1 MINADTLPMHHIN
14 YGNRNACA
22 DSDPLLLDVVSRVQY
37 PAMKEFLESVLHE
50 PEIFQALTAPV
61 MMSMSPTS
69 ITSTYPIQALRRA
82 GELAAY
88 WCGCG
93 GEERDV
99 LFVATLVQGT
109 QKLLG
114 PVVHGASTVEDVMFT
129 LVRRALHRLDDR
141 APRCSRLLRLSL
153 GWGCEDDIDD
163 FYVPRLQIAV
173 RRALTQVSVVA
184 NMGTPARRGLQG
196 DDKRSRHNC
205 SRSSAVENS
214 ESCQA

>member
-1 MINADTLPMHHIN
+1 MINANTLTTPHIVCVS
-14 YGNRNACA
+14 RNACV
-22 DSDPLLLDVVSRVQY
+22 DSDPLLLDVVSRVKN
-37 PAMKEFLESVLHE
+37 PAMREFMQSVLHE
-50 PEIFQALTAPV
+50 PEILHALTAPT
-61 MMSMSPTS
+61 MMSMSPSSRTC
-69 ITSTYPIQALRRA
+69 TYQIQALRRA

-93 GEERDV
+93 GEERDA
-99 LFVATLVQGT
+99 LYVATFIKGA
-109 QKLLG
+109 QKLLE
-114 PVVHGASTVEDVMFT
+114 PVVQECSTAEDVMFT
-129 LVRRALHRLDDR
+129 LARKALHRLDDK

-184 NMGTPARRGLQG
+184 NMGTPASHGCQRN
-196 DDKRSRHNC
+196 DKPSRH
-205 SRSSAVENS
+205 SRPRPIAMENS